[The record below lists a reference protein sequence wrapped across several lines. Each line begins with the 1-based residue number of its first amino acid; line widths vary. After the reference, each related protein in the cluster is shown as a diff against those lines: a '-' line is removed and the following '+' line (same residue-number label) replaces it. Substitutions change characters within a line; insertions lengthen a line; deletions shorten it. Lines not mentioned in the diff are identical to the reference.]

1 MHHRKL
7 SISELIAFYRK
18 ERLVHD
24 DLTELELSH
33 LGPPE
38 SCRIDET
45 YTLTTIY
52 GVFNHLGE
60 LVGFCLIPSYDKTIA
75 QSLYVARVHR
85 TRGYASYMLNALKIT
100 LLCCLTDNT
109 NAIRLY
115 ESLGFQKKSI
125 TQHSIRFERKL
136 S

>member
-1 MHHRKL
+1 MYYR
-7 SISELIAFYRK
+7 ELRVDELKAFFHK
-18 ERLVHD
+18 ERLTYG
-24 DLTELELSH
+24 DLSELELSH

-52 GVFNHLGE
+52 GAFGHPDE
-60 LVGFCLIPSYDKTIA
+60 LMGFCLIPSYDKTIA
-75 QSLYVARVHR
+75 QSLYVARAHR
-85 TRGYASYMLNALKIT
+85 TKGCAGYLLNALKIT

-136 S
+136 P

>member
-1 MHHRKL
+1 MHYR
-7 SISELIAFYRK
+7 ELFVEELKAFFRK

-38 SCRIDET
+38 SCRIDEI
-45 YTLTTIY
+45 YALTTIY
-52 GVFNHLGE
+52 GVFNRLGE

-85 TRGYASYMLNALKIT
+85 AQGYASYMLNALKIT
-100 LLCCLTDNT
+100 LLCCLTDNA

-136 S
+136 P